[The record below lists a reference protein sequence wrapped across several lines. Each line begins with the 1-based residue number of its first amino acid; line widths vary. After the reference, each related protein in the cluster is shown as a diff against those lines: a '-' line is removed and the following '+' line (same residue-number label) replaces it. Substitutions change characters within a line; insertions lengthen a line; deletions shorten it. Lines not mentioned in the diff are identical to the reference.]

1 MILEKRIMPFKTIKN
16 LFSWSK
22 QKLTAL
28 TSINKETETASKL
41 ELEEGELEQLP
52 KTFPNDNQDN
62 NKTRTQQTKTNYTQS
77 NDNQDNNKTRTQ
89 QAKTNYTQL
98 NANVYNNNNNAEIN
112 NTFNL
117 TFMGHNINGLG
128 PDHSKLNLLTEYCSN
143 KGADIIGICETNR
156 DRKHGKYWNKQSLVY
171 TSFWT
176 NKDNKIKG
184 SRVCIMINK
193 KWEKHIGKIRRLG
206 AYYIEAWLF
215 FKNCTLIIGVIY
227 LPPSDTK
234 KQNELTNYI
243 KKEFTNHSKKNR
255 KLNPKK
261 RCFTWKNKYT
271 STRID
276 YIWADP
282 KLEANIKKSHIYQSV
297 DITDS
302 DHNITLA
309 EISFTSIIVTN
320 NKGGRR
326 AEKGSTRIV
335 YDYENTTN
343 EQWNAYE
350 NYLKIL
356 LEKHKAFGYIET
368 YGHNENTLNKLWD
381 IICNCVQQAALKH
394 IPHKKIGGVKTN
406 FNRNYKEIE
415 DSSKERKDLLYIRS
429 IMRKLYKNELKGM
442 ELLNASKRIK
452 SFNQRYGTD
461 IAKITEN
468 TDWNTWKCEMR
479 NWLKIVRRV
488 IKTKDKAIKEASIKK
503 RIEERNSMIT
513 KDQRK
518 MINSIL
524 DKKYSKISLDK
535 VRILTDAQEEILLN
549 SKEEVHAEAINTYS
563 SLFRSRNHKFENLPE
578 P

>member
-1 MILEKRIMPFKTIKN
+1 MRGFQRAMARPCTITGWSCIHFFAFFLISDRTEPNRTVPVRFHFGFRFYPNRKKT
-16 LFSWSK
+16 
-22 QKLTAL
+22 
-28 TSINKETETASKL
+28 
-41 ELEEGELEQLP
+41 ELNRP
-52 KTFPNDNQDN
+52 I
-62 NKTRTQQTKTNYTQS
+62 QS
-77 NDNQDNNKTRTQ
+77 FIT
-89 QAKTNYTQL
+89 
-98 NANVYNNNNNAEIN
+98 
-112 NTFNL
+112 
-117 TFMGHNINGLG
+117 
-128 PDHSKLNLLTEYCSN
+128 
-143 KGADIIGICETNR
+143 
-156 DRKHGKYWNKQSLVY
+156 
-171 TSFWT
+171 
-176 NKDNKIKG
+176 
-184 SRVCIMINK
+184 
-193 KWEKHIGKIRRLG
+193 
-206 AYYIEAWLF
+206 
-215 FKNCTLIIGVIY
+215 
-227 LPPSDTK
+227 DT
-234 KQNELTNYI
+234 Y
-243 KKEFTNHSKKNR
+243 R

-261 RCFTWKNKYT
+261 RCFTWKNKNT

-368 YGHNENTLNKLWD
+368 HGHNENTLNKLWD

-452 SFNQRYGTD
+452 SFNQRYRTD
-461 IAKITEN
+461 IAEITEN